1 MTPDVDSID
10 SSSNHESQSLHRR
23 SLGDG
28 LLVTLVI
35 VGPAFLFG
43 ELWHGKPII
52 DQRGYLWVL
61 PASVMTLGYYIGG
74 SIAGHHS
81 QKAERG
87 FLQGLVVA
95 LLTTGLIF
103 LVDMIR
109 RLVQGQAITISVI
122 GLWAAAAAIAI
133 LVAGIGGGQRWRRVR
148 KRNQ

>member
-1 MTPDVDSID
+1 MTPDVDSIE
-10 SSSNHESQSLHRR
+10 SSSNDESQSRHRG

-28 LLVTLVI
+28 FLVTLII

-52 DQRGYLWVL
+52 DQSGYLWVL
-61 PASVMTLGYYIGG
+61 PASVMAVGFYIGG
-74 SIAGHHS
+74 SIAGHHC
-81 QKAERG
+81 QKVERA

-95 LLTTGLIF
+95 LLTSALIF

-122 GLWAAAAAIAI
+122 GLWIAAAAIAI
-133 LVAGIGGGQRWRRVR
+133 LVAGIGGHQRWQRAR